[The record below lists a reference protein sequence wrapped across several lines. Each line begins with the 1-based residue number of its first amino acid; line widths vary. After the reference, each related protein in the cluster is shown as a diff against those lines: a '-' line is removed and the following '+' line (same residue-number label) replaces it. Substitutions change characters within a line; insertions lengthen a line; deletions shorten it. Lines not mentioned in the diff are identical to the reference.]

1 MLYRSLPITL
11 LTSAIN
17 AMVLALI
24 QYPLVSA
31 PLVTSWAAAVLLLT
45 LWRAIGYVRFLRQP
59 PTLAAVPAWKR
70 RFIAEVL
77 LSGMLWGAAA
87 FLLYPPH
94 DVLHQMFLIFML
106 AGMGA
111 GAITTLSA
119 VWVAALAYLLPSLLP
134 LIVRLFMAE
143 TAVSMPM
150 GLMATLF
157 LVMVSLA
164 ALRGRNSFIE
174 LSQARHAQAQADTDL
189 RLAATTFHSQEGIL
203 ITDRYGRVL
212 RLNEAAKRITGHTQ
226 DELLGQPV
234 RQLLETEGLHATFDL
249 DVMAAA
255 LRDNGF
261 WAGECRL
268 LTRRGIGIPSRA
280 TVTAVRDDN
289 GDVSHYVAHFQDV
302 SEAKRAQERI
312 EFQAYYD
319 ALTELPNRWLLNDR
333 LEQDIFRCRR
343 HGHHGAVLFIDLDHF
358 KRINDALGY
367 RAGDALLQSVAQRLL
382 DNTRREDLAA
392 RFGGDGFV
400 IVLTGLDDHPDRA
413 ASQAERAAAK
423 LRSALAEP
431 YVHDGNHLHLTASVG
446 IAPYPIDQADAETMI
461 TRADVALYHV
471 KHRERDA
478 QAIYRPDMRDAIRA
492 RLDLETALRR
502 AVENDEFALVYQPQV
517 DADGCV
523 VGAEA
528 LLRWNRPGQDTVAPQ
543 QFIPVAEDSG
553 LILPIGDWVLKTAC
567 TKLAHWHSILAGSR
581 PPPLS
586 INVSPRQFFQANF
599 VERVLSQLN
608 ASGIEGDALELELT
622 ENVLLDDFTE
632 ACGKMRQ
639 LTAHGIRFALD
650 DFGTGYSSLRYL
662 QQLPITT
669 LKIDRSF
676 VHGLEPQSGNA
687 AIIRSIVS
695 MAEHLRLSVVAEGV
709 ETAEEAE
716 LLNAL
721 NCHIHQGYRY
731 SKPLDEA
738 GYLAWLE
745 TDRGKP
751 PA

>member
-1 MLYRSLPITL
+1 MLYRSLPIAL
-11 LTSAIN
+11 LTSVIN
-17 AMVLALI
+17 ALVLALI
-24 QYPLVSA
+24 QYPLIPA
-31 PLVTSWAAAVLLLT
+31 PIVVSWAAAVALLT
-45 LWRAIGYVRFLRQP
+45 LWRIVGYVRFLRYP

-77 LSGMLWGAAA
+77 LSGMLWGSAAI
-87 FLLYPPH
+87 LLYPAQ
-94 DVLHQMFLIFML
+94 DVLHQMFLVFML

-119 VWVAALAYLLPSLLP
+119 VWLAALAYLIPSLLP

-164 ALRGRNSFIE
+164 ALRGRNNVIE

-203 ITDRYGRVL
+203 IADRYGRIL

-226 DELLGQPV
+226 DELLGQPA
-234 RQLLETEGLHATFDL
+234 RQLLETEGSHASFDH
-249 DVMAAA
+249 DAMGAA

-268 LTRRGIGIPSRA
+268 LTREGIGIPARA
-280 TVTAVRDDN
+280 TVTTVRDDH

-302 SEAKRAQERI
+302 SETKRAQERI

-319 ALTELPNRWLLNDR
+319 ALTELPNRWLLSDR
-333 LEQDIFRCRR
+333 LEQDISRCRR

-367 RAGDALLQSVAQRLL
+367 RAGDGLLKSVAQRLI

-392 RFGGDGFV
+392 RFGGDEFV
-400 IVLTGLDDHPDRA
+400 IVLTGLDDDPARA

-423 LRSALAEP
+423 LRAALAEP

-471 KHRERDA
+471 KQRERGT
-478 QAIYRPDMRDAIRA
+478 QATYRPDMRDAIRA
-492 RLDLETALRR
+492 RLDLETTLRQAL
-502 AVENDEFALVYQPQV
+502 EKDEFALVFQPQV
-517 DADGCV
+517 DDGRV

-528 LLRWNRPGQDTVAPQ
+528 LLRWNRPGHGTVAPQ
-543 QFIPVAEDSG
+543 QFIPVAEESG

-567 TKLAHWHSILAGSR
+567 VKLAHWRRIFAGNR
-581 PPPLS
+581 LPPLS
-586 INVSPRQFFQANF
+586 VNVSSRQFFQANF
-599 VERVLSQLN
+599 VERVLSQLQ

-622 ENVLLDDFTE
+622 ESVLLDDFAD
-632 ACGKMRQ
+632 ACSKMQQ
-639 LTAHGIRFALD
+639 LTSHGVRFALD

-676 VHGLEPQSGNA
+676 VHGLEAESGNA

-695 MAEHLRLSVVAEGV
+695 MAEHLRLNVVAEGV

-731 SKPLDEA
+731 SMPLDEA

-745 TDRGKP
+745 SGFGTQRS
-751 PA
+751 